1 MPGYGGP
8 ASFPAVPVRQ
18 PVGEHRQGR
27 TYECGAPYWRGAW
40 SCWAVPH
47 RQPGCPSRSGER
59 EAPCVE
65 PGWCRGRIR
74 VAPGNFIRR
83 ASGKGDSERVVHAA
97 GPIGRRNPPPTF
109 LRRKDKREPCL
120 CRIDTHGTGAPIH
133 MEKLRPPCKHKEK
146 KKNSTNRPSSVKRY
160 IS

>member
-1 MPGYGGP
+1 MAHLSGH
-8 ASFPAVPVRQ
+8 
-18 PVGEHRQGR
+18 GELHPLDIEQ
-27 TYECGAPYWRGAW
+27 RG
-40 SCWAVPH
+40 
-47 RQPGCPSRSGER
+47 
-59 EAPCVE
+59 
-65 PGWCRGRIR
+65 
-74 VAPGNFIRR
+74 
-83 ASGKGDSERVVHAA
+83 SERVVHAA